1 MGYLWHPVAMSSY
14 LFLSFFDLYTAVYY
28 HFTYPYDIRM
38 YPGKFDMS
46 MIRLALAWPKL
57 HRCLVLSA

>member
-1 MGYLWHPVAMSSY
+1 MAMSSY
-14 LFLSFFDLYTAVYY
+14 FLLSFFDLYTAVYY
-28 HFTYPYDIRM
+28 HFTYPYDIRR